1 MEIIRFL
8 LSGKALYLL
17 RKSFAVQCAAF
28 VLGEGTLA
36 EKILKDL
43 CWVLAVLLPLVG
55 QAQNSIYPGNG
66 IPDPKIRAIVSTATP
81 PMIDGFIDEAV
92 WETALFIDDL
102 HQVNPVEYAPPSER
116 TEIYMLYDENAL
128 YVAARMYIDEENL
141 TANVLRRNGNVI
153 GDDNI
158 IININPFNNRRSGYY
173 FGVNPNGVPVDGI
186 FRNVTQPYND
196 WDSIFY
202 VQTQR
207 FDWGWTAEFQIPYN
221 SLSFIDGNTT
231 WGLDFT
237 RSIQGRNETIA
248 WQTYDRRYDPSN
260 YGELTGMEGLNQ
272 GVGLDITP
280 SVSIG
285 DEQRYNPDTSE
296 SRFEP
301 SLDVVYK
308 ITPSLNGSLT
318 FNTDFSATEVDNR
331 QVNLTRFSLF
341 FPEKRDFFLR
351 ESDIF
356 EFGRIGSNG
365 VLGGGSNGLPFFSR
379 NIGLGAGGQQVDLEY
394 GGKISGRVGRLDLGA
409 LSIRQDAFG
418 AVDASTLSVVR
429 GNYGLAGQ
437 STLGFIMTDGNPRG
451 NVDNSL
457 YGLDYLYRNANLLG
471 PGKILEVSAWG
482 QNADTEGLDD
492 DENAAGFGVA
502 VSANTG
508 FAGGLAWKRFE
519 QNFRPALGFANR
531 VGVNDYNGE
540 FGYTWRPRAGLI
552 QSAESELSVRRYEYI
567 DGGLQSETIRL
578 RAFDLN
584 FRSRDRLFWISNL
597 NKEVLLA
604 PFEVSAGVIIPPGE
618 YSFEDHGATF
628 QSSNIREWSTK
639 LTYLNGGFY
648 NGDREWFEFDV
659 LWQPAPKFRA
669 SLEYDVTFIDLP
681 YGSFSTRIV
690 AGGLDFVFSPR
701 VSWINLI
708 QYDNVSETL
717 GVNMRLHWVP
727 QEGQEIFF
735 VINQMLED
743 YDRDNSFNSAFTD
756 VTAKFSYT
764 FRF

>member
-1 MEIIRFL
+1 MKTIRFL
-8 LSGKALYLL
+8 PAGKALCLL
-17 RKSFAVQCAAF
+17 RKKFNVQCSAF
-28 VLGEGTLA
+28 VSGELTLNKKSLRTLA
-36 EKILKDL
+36 G
-43 CWVLAVLLPLVG
+43 VLLLVLPFSG
-55 QAQNSIYPGNG
+55 LAQTSMYPGNG
-66 IPDPKIRAIVSTATP
+66 IPEPKSREIVRTATP
-81 PMIDGFIDEAV
+81 PVIDGFIDEAV
-92 WETALFIDDL
+92 WETALFFDDL
-102 HQVNPVEYAPPSER
+102 HQVNPVEYAAPSER

-128 YVAARMYIDEENL
+128 YVAARMYIDEEDL

-158 IININPFNNRRSGYY
+158 VININPFNNRRSGYY

-202 VQTQR
+202 VEAQR
-207 FDWGWTAEFQIPYN
+207 FDWGWTAEFEIPYK
-221 SLSFIDGNTT
+221 SLSFNSNNTT
-231 WGLDFT
+231 WGLDIT

-260 YGELTGMEGLNQ
+260 YAELTGMVGLNQ
-272 GVGLDITP
+272 GMGLDITP
-280 SVSIG
+280 SVSVS
-285 DEQRYNPDTSE
+285 DEQRYNPDS
-296 SRFEP
+296 SDSSFEP
-301 SLDVVYK
+301 SLDMVYK

-341 FPEKRDFFLR
+341 FPEKRDFFLS

-365 VLGGGSNGLPFFSR
+365 VLGGGANGLPFFSR

-394 GGKISGRVGRLDLGA
+394 GGKISGRIGNLDIGA

-437 STLGFIMTDGNPRG
+437 STLGFIVTDGNPRA
-451 NVDNSL
+451 NLDNSL
-457 YGLDYLYRNANLLG
+457 FGLDYLYRNANLLG
-471 PGKILEVSAWG
+471 PGKTLEISAWG
-482 QNADTEGLDD
+482 QSADTEGVDD
-492 DENAAGFGVA
+492 NENAAGLGVA
-502 VSANTG
+502 VNSNTG
-508 FAGGLAWKRFE
+508 FTGGVAWKRFE

-531 VGVNDYNGE
+531 VGVDDFNGE
-540 FGYTWRPRAGLI
+540 ISHIWRPRGGRI
-552 QSAESELSVRRYEYI
+552 QSAETELSLRRYDYI
-567 DGGLQSETIRL
+567 DGGLQSQTLRL
-578 RAFDLN
+578 RAFDFN
-584 FRSRDRLFWISNL
+584 FRSRDRLFWISNFI
-597 NKEVLLA
+597 KEVLIA
-604 PFEVSAGVIIPPGE
+604 PFQVSAGVIIPPGE
-618 YSFEDHGATF
+618 YTFEDHGWTF
-628 QSSNIREWSTK
+628 QSSSIREWSTK

-648 NGDREWFEFDV
+648 DGDREWFEFDV
-659 LWQPAPKFRA
+659 TWQPTPKFKA
-669 SLEYDVTFIDLP
+669 SVEYDVTFIDLP
-681 YGSFSTRIV
+681 YGKFSTRIV

-701 VSWINLI
+701 LSWINLV

-727 QEGQEIFF
+727 EEGQEVYF

-743 YDRDNSFNSAFTD
+743 YDRDNNFNSAFTD

>member
-1 MEIIRFL
+1 MNNKLMKI
-8 LSGKALYLL
+8 LSGLL
-17 RKSFAVQCAAF
+17 
-28 VLGEGTLA
+28 
-36 EKILKDL
+36 
-43 CWVLAVLLPLVG
+43 VLAAPALAL
-55 QAQNSIYPGNG
+55 AQVSIYPGNG
-66 IPDPKIRAIVSTATP
+66 IPEPKSREIVRTNTP
-81 PMIDGFIDEAV
+81 PVIDGFIDEAV
-92 WETALFIDDL
+92 WETALFIDDF
-102 HQVNPVEYAPPSER
+102 HQVNPVEYAAPSER

-158 IININPFNNRRSGYY
+158 IVNINPFNNQRTGYY
-173 FGVNPNGVPVDGI
+173 FGVNPNGVPIDGI

-202 VQTQR
+202 TNAQR
-207 FDWGWTAEFQIPYN
+207 FDWGWTAEFQIPYM
-221 SLSFIDGNTT
+221 SLSFDESNTT

-237 RSIQGRNETIA
+237 RNIQGRNETIA

-260 YGELTGMEGLNQ
+260 YAELTGMSGLNQ

-280 SVSIG
+280 SVSVR
-285 DEQRYNPDTSE
+285 DEQRYNPDLSE
-296 SRFEP
+296 SSFEP
-301 SLDVVYK
+301 SLDMVYK
-308 ITPSLNGSLT
+308 LTPSLNGSLT

-341 FPEKRDFFLR
+341 FPERRDFFLR

-365 VLGGGSNGLPFFSR
+365 VLGGGANGLPFFSR

-394 GGKISGRVGRLDLGA
+394 GGKISGRIGNLDIGA
-409 LSIRQDAFG
+409 LSIRQDSFG

-437 STLGFIMTDGNPRG
+437 STLGFIVTDGNPRA

-457 YGLDYLYRNANLLG
+457 YGLDYLYRNATLLG

-482 QNADTEGLDD
+482 QNADTEGLED
-492 DENAAGFGVA
+492 DENAAGLGVA
-502 VSANTG
+502 VNANTG
-508 FAGGLAWKRFE
+508 FSGGIAWRRFE

-531 VGVNDYNGE
+531 VGVDDYNSE
-540 FGYTWRPRAGLI
+540 IGYTWRPNGTPMQAI
-552 QSAESELSVRRYEYI
+552 DTQLSLRRYEYI
-567 DGGLQSETIRL
+567 SGGLQSQTIRY
-578 RAFDLN
+578 RTFDLN
-584 FRSRDRLFWISNL
+584 FRSRDRVFWISNF
-597 NKEVLLA
+597 NKEVLLV
-604 PFEVSAGVIIPPGE
+604 PFQVSDGIFIQPGE
-618 YSFEDHGATF
+618 YTFNDHGGTF
-628 QSSNIREWSTK
+628 QSNNIREWSTK
-639 LTYLNGGFY
+639 LTYVNGGFY

-669 SLEYDVTFIDLP
+669 SIQYDVTFIDLP
-681 YGSFSTRIV
+681 QGSFSTRIV
-690 AGGLDFVFSPR
+690 AGGIDFVFSPR

-756 VTAKFSYT
+756 ITAKFSYT